1 MLSWNCDNNG
11 KQKCTTL
18 AERDVF
24 YLTIL
29 FVFVIIFLMTITM
42 GCSDESNKLFSFA
55 STLTSIVLSLVA
67 IIMTIYSEYKNE
79 RAASSLSLA
88 INTIESASDN
98 LRNQTDRQIQELRDL
113 NEQLKNEFYKIN
125 NKLDEMNNKIGYFIV
140 DNVDKNHWISN
151 NGDQND

>member
-1 MLSWNCDNNG
+1 MLNWNCDDDG
-11 KQKCTTL
+11 KKKCTTL
-18 AERDVF
+18 AERDVL

-42 GCSDESNKLFSFA
+42 GSSDESNKLFSFA

-88 INTIESASDN
+88 IKTIEYASDN
-98 LRNQTDRQIQELRDL
+98 LRNQTDRQIQELKDL

-125 NKLDEMNNKIGYFIV
+125 IKLDEINNRIGYFIV
-140 DNVDKNHWISN
+140 DDTNKNSWISN
-151 NGDQND
+151 DGDQND

>member
-1 MLSWNCDNNG
+1 MLNWNCDDDG
-11 KQKCTTL
+11 KKKCTIL
-18 AERDVF
+18 AERDVL

-29 FVFVIIFLMTITM
+29 FVFVIIFLVTITM
-42 GCSDESNKLFSFA
+42 GSSDESNKLFSFA

-98 LRNQTDRQIQELRDL
+98 LRNQTDRQIQELKDL

-125 NKLDEMNNKIGYFIV
+125 IKLDEINNRIGYFIV
-140 DNVDKNHWISN
+140 DDTNKNSWISN
-151 NGDQND
+151 DGDQND